1 MGRKESSQTKSS
13 LADEIA
19 EPRPDINIKV
29 AAFTVSEK
37 SYNTYFSDRVVDE
50 LNPQNQFKKEQVE
63 NILVYNVS
71 IQRVR

>member
-1 MGRKESSQTKSS
+1 MGRKESNQTKSS
-13 LADEIA
+13 FADEIA

-29 AAFTVSEK
+29 ATFAVSKK

-71 IQRVR
+71 IPQV